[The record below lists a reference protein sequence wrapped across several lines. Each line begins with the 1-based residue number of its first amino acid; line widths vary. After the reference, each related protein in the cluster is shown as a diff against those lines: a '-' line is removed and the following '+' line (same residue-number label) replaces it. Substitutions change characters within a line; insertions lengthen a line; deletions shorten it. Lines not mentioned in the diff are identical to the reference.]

1 MKYSISLSVRA
12 DKEYGKLPPP
22 IAQRI
27 LDKLFFISDDPFRT
41 AERCE
46 GFPFYHQRIGRYR
59 VILEIDETALSIRVL
74 KIDLRK
80 RVYDR

>member
-1 MKYSISLSVRA
+1 LSDRA
-12 DKEYGKLPPP
+12 RKEYGKLPPL

-27 LDKLFFISDDPFRT
+27 LDKLFSISDDPFRT

-46 GFPFYHQRIGRYR
+46 GYPFYHHRIGRYR
-59 VILEIDETALSIRVL
+59 AILEIDETALSIRVL

-80 RVYDR
+80 SVYDR